1 MPRFEAHPDRRGCI
15 VTGASS
21 GIGEATARLLAGVGH
36 PVAMGARR
44 LERLVQTAH
53 DIEAAGGEARPGRL
67 DLADPASIEAFVKAA
82 RDAVG
87 DIDILVCAAGKSVP
101 DSVLEP
107 SPDEFAATV
116 AVNLLGAH
124 RLVALLAPEM
134 IDRRRGD
141 LVFVT
146 SEVVRVP
153 RVRTAAYVS
162 SKWGLEGYARTL
174 QMELEGTGV
183 RASIV
188 RPGQTLT
195 EMGTDWDPEVTTEI
209 LGEWIRWGAARHHHF
224 MHPDAVAGAVH
235 SVVSAPPGTHLALVE
250 VQPVAP
256 VTPRPVNEQTTSEG
270 GS

>member
-1 MPRFEAHPDRRGCI
+1 MPRFEAHPDRRGCV
-15 VTGASS
+15 VTGASA
-21 GIGEATARLLAGVGH
+21 GIGRATARLLAGAGH
-36 PVAMGARR
+36 PVVIGARR
-44 LERLVQTAH
+44 LERLLETVD
-53 DIEAAGGEARPGRL
+53 DIESAGGEAHACRL

-82 RDAVG
+82 REAVG
-87 DIDILVCAAGKSVP
+87 EVDILVCAAGKSVP

-107 SPDEFAATV
+107 TPDEFAATV

-124 RLVALLAPEM
+124 RLVALVAPDM
-134 IDRRRGD
+134 IDRQRGD

-195 EMGTDWDPEVTTEI
+195 EMGSDWDPGVTTEI
-209 LGEWIRWGAARHHHF
+209 LGEWIRWGSARHHHF

-235 SVVSAPPGTHLALVE
+235 SVVSAPPGTHLSLVE

-256 VTPRPVNEQTTSEG
+256 LGRPRAHGDTTSEG